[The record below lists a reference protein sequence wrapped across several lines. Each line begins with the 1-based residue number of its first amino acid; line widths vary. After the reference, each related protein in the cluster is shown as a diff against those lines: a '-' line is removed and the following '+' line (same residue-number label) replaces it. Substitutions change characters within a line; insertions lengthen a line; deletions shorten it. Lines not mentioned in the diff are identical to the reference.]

1 MGNIFDEFDKPPEQR
16 TLPPQYAPPVAA
28 PAAPTAP
35 NVFDQFD
42 APSQPPAVAPGGIDW
57 SQINKPLGELKP
69 ATSSPTQQ
77 LTGGIQDFLL
87 AHTNASPYNASKLAN
102 IATTGASMVPV
113 LGSAMSGVDLPYDVG
128 RGAYG
133 HAALDVLGLAPG
145 GLALKRIVRGA
156 PTIPMADVPKLDLS
170 LVGPSGT
177 PGVDT
182 LKTAVTKSYDAV
194 RNSPVVYHPSAI
206 DDLVSEAR
214 IALTKR
220 GLNPVKAPSTF
231 SILDTAGAPKP
242 PGAIVTPD
250 DFDTLRQQL
259 RGGVPGTQDKLAG
272 GLAIELLDRRMANPL
287 PQHIISGTRQDIS
300 DLGRNLSDARG
311 NYRALATAKA
321 VEGKIDTSAIKA
333 AITNSGGNLDNT
345 TRQYLASLVTTKAG
359 QRAIPGATAA
369 EKQAIEDA
377 AKGDWLT
384 NAQRYGGK
392 LLGGGGGLGQFVASS
407 TGGGIG
413 TTLAHMFGADPVT
426 ATGIGALSS
435 GAAFGGG
442 VALRASADAR
452 TRLAAE
458 NVADMIRRNSPEYA
472 ARMARTPPVIDP
484 LAMHRDAIAYALT
497 PQIQNAGKN
506 LLDQAYVP
514 YANREPQ

>member
-1 MGNIFDEFDKPPEQR
+1 
-16 TLPPQYAPPVAA
+16 
-28 PAAPTAP
+28 
-35 NVFDQFD
+35 
-42 APSQPPAVAPGGIDW
+42 
-57 SQINKPLGELKP
+57 
-69 ATSSPTQQ
+69 
-77 LTGGIQDFLL
+77 
-87 AHTNASPYNASKLAN
+87 
-102 IATTGASMVPV
+102 
-113 LGSAMSGVDLPYDVG
+113 
-128 RGAYG
+128 
-133 HAALDVLGLAPG
+133 
-145 GLALKRIVRGA
+145 
-156 PTIPMADVPKLDLS
+156 
-170 LVGPSGT
+170 
-177 PGVDT
+177 
-182 LKTAVTKSYDAV
+182 
-194 RNSPVVYHPSAI
+194 
-206 DDLVSEAR
+206 
-214 IALTKR
+214 
-220 GLNPVKAPSTF
+220 
-231 SILDTAGAPKP
+231 
-242 PGAIVTPD
+242 
-250 DFDTLRQQL
+250 
-259 RGGVPGTQDKLAG
+259 
-272 GLAIELLDRRMANPL
+272 L